1 MRKLTNSEIK
11 NLIILELVYPNVEE
25 YPQHKPILTEV
36 EQKSV
41 MDRYKESKDWNY
53 VFEPIEDHTTRWRII
68 SLFQELDKDG

>member
-1 MRKLTNSEIK
+1 
-11 NLIILELVYPNVEE
+11 
-25 YPQHKPILTEV
+25 
-36 EQKSV
+36 